1 MEATNHST
9 ARVPDRKSPAA
20 RFITCCCSSII
31 ANHHGRRAS
40 MSRSISPSTVI
51 AQHQHGGS
59 GWNHDVS
66 PIENLDIFWK
76 LCKGC
81 SSATSSATARQ
92 QRLVSNGSSASARQP
107 DRGARSPTTG
117 KLTTNVTPTAVLQL
131 HAQNRPSCRHPT
143 QREIPNSYQNQYM
156 VTILRNPK

>member
-1 MEATNHST
+1 
-9 ARVPDRKSPAA
+9 
-20 RFITCCCSSII
+20 
-31 ANHHGRRAS
+31 

-92 QRLVSNGSSASARQP
+92 QRLVSNSSSASARQP

-117 KLTTNVTPTAVLQL
+117 KLTTNSCVTAACAKQAQLQTSNTTGDTELISEPIHGINSAKSKIGVPFSTTAQLKNTLKNTFLQK
-131 HAQNRPSCRHPT
+131 S
-143 QREIPNSYQNQYM
+143 
-156 VTILRNPK
+156 V